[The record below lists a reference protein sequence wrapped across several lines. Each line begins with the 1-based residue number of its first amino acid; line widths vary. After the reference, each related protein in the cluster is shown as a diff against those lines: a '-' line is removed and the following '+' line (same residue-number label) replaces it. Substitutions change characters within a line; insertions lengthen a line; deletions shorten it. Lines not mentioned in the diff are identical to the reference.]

1 MSDTTLDA
9 ANSGDHT
16 SDIRK
21 IVFASLIGSTIEWYD
36 FFLYG
41 VIAGIVFNHLY
52 FPSDN
57 ETVSIMLA
65 YATFAVGFVARP
77 LGGLVFGHFGD
88 RIGRKAM
95 LIVSLL
101 MMGGATVVIG
111 LLPSYQSI
119 GIPAPILLLLLRI
132 FQGIGIGGE
141 WGGAVLMTY
150 EYAPM
155 HKRGFYASLP
165 QIGLSLGLFLSS
177 GVMALLSFLPDA
189 QFMAWGWRAAFIGSI
204 VLVALGAWMRSNIQE
219 SPEFKK
225 AQLAS
230 RGRDQRL
237 PLRFVPPMG
246 NSVAFIVIAVLGLVP
261 CFERK
266 GIPAIV
272 LEQHHRPPVGG
283 VGGQI
288 LLQPRQ
294 AAGGAVTGIAGKAM
308 RLHKMQPAPVPG
320 IAIGIDVIAVGRHRR
335 LEEHA
340 GAVIDLDVVAQ
351 FPPIPVDVTR
361 RPVLV
366 EIVVA
371 QPRIDRKVDA
381 VRPNALLVALG
392 KLQQLRAFARQR
404 HLAAAVVGHVAADN
418 NAERGPDLLPG
429 KTQPGRRAAD
439 LGRPDLIIDAV
450 QGRDVAQQVG
460 VGLAFLPAAG
470 AQALRHAAGM
480 DIGDE
485 QEGGVDGR
493 GRGMCRPVRRESHA
507 SHGSRGN
514 LP

>member
-119 GIPAPILLLLLRI
+119 GILAPILLLLLRI

-237 PLRFVPPMG
+237 PFTKMLERYPGNIALGMG
-246 NSVAFIVIAVLGLVP
+246 A
-261 CFERK
+261 R
-266 GIPAIV
+266 
-272 LEQHHRPPVGG
+272 
-283 VGGQI
+283 
-288 LLQPRQ
+288 
-294 AAGGAVTGIAGKAM
+294 
-308 RLHKMQPAPVPG
+308 
-320 IAIGIDVIAVGRHRR
+320 
-335 LEEHA
+335 
-340 GAVIDLDVVAQ
+340 VIDGVYFNIFAVFSILYLTHYVKMDRTTA
-351 FPPIPVDVTR
+351 
-361 RPVLV
+361 LW
-366 EIVVA
+366 IVC
-371 QPRIDRKVDA
+371 
-381 VRPNALLVALG
+381 
-392 KLQQLRAFARQR
+392 
-404 HLAAAVVGHVAADN
+404 AAAVVMVFFI
-418 NAERGPDLLPG
+418 PLFG
-429 KTQPGRRAAD
+429 KLSDR
-439 LGRPDLIIDAV
+439 LGRPVTYAWGSLFLGLSVFPAFWLMSTGHPVLITLGIVLPFGIIYPMCYGPEAALFADLFDPTVRYTGISFVYQFSGIFVSGLTPMIATWLMSVNNNDPFWVCIYVVAAAV
-450 QGRDVAQQVG
+450 ISMVSAILIQR
-460 VGLAFLPAAG
+460 
-470 AQALRHAAGM
+470 
-480 DIGDE
+480 
-485 QEGGVDGR
+485 R
-493 GRGMCRPVRRESHA
+493 GQTVPDWTA
-507 SHGSRGN
+507 SQHG
-514 LP
+514 